1 MLKILTVP
9 QTVLTTPTKPVE
21 KVDSKIKKLIVDMEE
36 TLLVQ
41 KDPEGVGLAAP
52 QVGVS
57 LALFIIKPTPNAE
70 TEVFIN
76 PRIVSQK
83 DATDKDK
90 PAKKKKQTKM
100 EGCLSIPKIWAP
112 LRREKEIVVTYMD
125 ETGKEVTQSFK
136 GFKSTI
142 VQHEIDHLNGILF
155 TMRCLE
161 QGSDIYE
168 ENGDRLDK
176 IKNI

>member
-9 QTVLTTPTKPVE
+9 NKVLNAPTQQVSR
-21 KVDSKIKKLIVDMEE
+21 VDGKIRKLIVEMEE
-36 TLLVQ
+36 TLIAQ
-41 KDPEGVGLAAP
+41 TDPEGVGLAAP

-57 LALFIIKPTPNAE
+57 LALFIIKPSPKAKL
-70 TEVFIN
+70 EVFIN
-76 PRIVSQK
+76 PKIVKQE
-83 DATDKDK
+83 DAADPEQPPRT
-90 PAKKKKQTKM
+90 KKQTKM
-100 EGCLSIPKIWAP
+100 EGCLSIPRIWAP
-112 LRREKEIVVTYMD
+112 LRREKDIIVTYMD
-125 ETGKEVTQSFK
+125 ETGETLTKPFK

-161 QGSDIYE
+161 QGSEIYE
-168 ENGDRLDK
+168 ERGDRLEK